1 MFSTLLQIIAA
12 TAGISLQV
20 DVRHDWI
27 YSGSEVRDLA
37 VNVSGPKSAAVTV
50 DFNLVSD
57 LSLMHSRDTV
67 LSLSRTVHTGSD
79 GKAVAHFPFNGI
91 APGFYQV
98 NLSAEDY
105 SHPSF
110 NIGIDSEL
118 IQSPADRQDDF
129 DSFWEETLKEL
140 AGIPANVKLTEDP
153 EASNELRTSYIVEAT
168 SLDGAK
174 MGGYLCIP
182 VKEGKYPVYIDYM
195 GYGADCYKYNP
206 SANPEAIEF
215 LVSVRDQ
222 GIFRADNS
230 RWIDR
235 GLESKDT
242 FYYRGAFCDAVRAV
256 DIVCGLEKADTGRIF
271 ARGESQGGALTFA
284 AAALDGRIRAAA
296 PAVPFLCDYEDY
308 SRIVEWPMWEVFAT
322 ADEMGLSREELFKTL
337 SYFDIKNLADRI
349 KCPVFMAFGLQD
361 PTCPPHTNF
370 SAYNLLRCDKQ
381 FYCASVC
388 GHAMWEVKEWAEI
401 RQDWF
406 KQF

>member
-1 MFSTLLQIIAA
+1 MLSTLLQIIAA

-37 VNVSGPKSAAVTV
+37 VNVSGPVSADVTV

-57 LSLMHSRDTV
+57 LSLMHGRDTV
-67 LSLSRTVHTGSD
+67 LSLCRTAHIGPD
-79 GKAVAHFPFNGI
+79 GKAVAHFPFKDI

-105 SHPSF
+105 SHPAF
-110 NIGIDSEL
+110 NIGVDPEL
-118 IQSPADRQDDF
+118 IQSPADKQDDF
-129 DSFWEETLKEL
+129 DSFWERTLDEL
-140 AGIPANVKLTEDP
+140 SKVPANVRLTKDP
-153 EASNELRTSYIVEAT
+153 ETSNELRTSYIVEAT
-168 SLDGAK
+168 SLDGTK
-174 MGGYLCIP
+174 IGGYLCVP
-182 VKEGKYPVYIDYM
+182 VKDGKYPVFIDYM

-206 SANPEAIEF
+206 SAEPEAIEF

-222 GIFRADNS
+222 GLYRDEE
-230 RWIDR
+230 RKWINR
-235 GLESKDT
+235 GLESKEL
-242 FYYRGAFCDAVRAV
+242 FYYRGAFCDAVRAI
-256 DIVCGLEKADTGRIF
+256 DIVCGLEKTDKDRIF

-296 PAVPFLCDYEDY
+296 PAVPFLCDYNDY
-308 SRIVEWPMWEVFAT
+308 SKIVEWPMWEVFAT
-322 ADEMGLSREELFKTL
+322 ADSMGLDREDMFRTL
-337 SYFDIKNLADRI
+337 SYFDIKNFADRI
-349 KCPVFMAFGLQD
+349 KCPVFMAFGLRD

-370 SAYNLLRCDKQ
+370 SAYNLLQCEKQ
-381 FYCASVC
+381 FYCAPTC
-388 GHAMWEVKEWAEI
+388 GHAMWEVKEWAAL